1 LVTSN
6 AEPQPKKDQLKT
18 QQHIDRSTPSARRA
32 YSLAQVAAILGVH
45 RATVHRLVQA
55 GKLKALSGFGVLKVS
70 DVEINRF
77 LNATQEYQPKR
88 VIS

>member
-1 LVTSN
+1 MRSRKT
-6 AEPQPKKDQLKT
+6 KKDQLKT
-18 QQHIDRSTPSARRA
+18 QQHIDRSASPARRA
-32 YSLAQVAAILGVH
+32 YSLAQVAAILGCH
-45 RATVHRLVQA
+45 RATAHRLVQA
-55 GKLKALSGFGVLKVS
+55 GKLKAISGFGVLKVS